1 MSIGSGADFG
11 QSQSVRRWFGHKP
24 GGRLRVLSASPVVTF
39 LARKRHYLLISTKIN
54 CWVME
59 ARVCEQLAQSHYLA
73 VQRAKI
79 ESWTLGSPVC
89 HAVVTT
95 LSYTVVLLR
104 W

>member
-1 MSIGSGADFG
+1 
-11 QSQSVRRWFGHKP
+11 
-24 GGRLRVLSASPVVTF
+24 
-39 LARKRHYLLISTKIN
+39 
-54 CWVME
+54 ME

-104 W
+104 